1 MLGEFKKFILKGNV
15 IDLAVAV
22 IIGGA
27 FNQIINSMVA
37 DVITPIIGIIGGSPD
52 FSSIK
57 LGPVAIGKFINAV
70 LNFIIVSAVI
80 FFGIIKPMKKLQE
93 LTVKKE
99 AEEKIAPPPSTP
111 EDILL
116 LREILEEIKKR

>member
-1 MLGEFKKFILKGNV
+1 MLSEFKKFILKGNV

-27 FNQIINSMVA
+27 FNQIVNSMVA
-37 DVITPIIGIIGGSPD
+37 DVITPIIGIMGGSPD

-57 LGPVAIGKFINAV
+57 LGPISIGKFINAV
-70 LNFIIVSAVI
+70 LNFIIVAAVI

-93 LTVKKE
+93 LSAKKE
-99 AEEKIAPPPSTP
+99 EKTATPQPATP
-111 EDILL
+111 EDVLL
-116 LREILEEIKKR
+116 LREILDELKKR